1 MDSFNIDNYLRI
13 SLTDVVLVCIST
25 FLIVLIAKKFFWD
38 KLLAYIQKRQ
48 DMIQD
53 NIDSSVKI
61 KEEAQSIKER
71 YDEKM
76 KNAGKEAHAILESAR
91 ASAAQ
96 EKQQILNQTQD
107 EVVRLKKQAQEDI
120 ERDKRNAQKDMKEA
134 IGSVAL
140 EISKK
145 LLKKEVDEQE
155 QKKYIDDF
163 IDEAGSAKW

>member
-48 DMIQD
+48 DLIQH
-53 NIDSSVKI
+53 NIDSSVQI
-61 KEEAQSIKER
+61 KQEAQDIKDQ

-96 EKQQILNQTQD
+96 EKQQILEEAQH
-107 EVVRLKKQAQEDI
+107 EVSRIKKQAQEDL
-120 ERDKRNAQKDMKEA
+120 EREKRNAQKDMKEA
-134 IGSVAL
+134 ISSVAI
-140 EISKK
+140 EAAKK
-145 LLKKEVDEQE
+145 LVKKEMDEE
-155 QKKYIDDF
+155 AQKEYIDDF
-163 IDEAGSAKW
+163 IDEAGSSKW

>member
-107 EVVRLKKQAQEDI
+107 EVVQLKKQAQEDI

>member
-48 DMIQD
+48 DLIQH
-53 NIDSSVKI
+53 NIDSSVQI
-61 KEEAQSIKER
+61 KQEAQDIKDQ

-96 EKQQILNQTQD
+96 EKQQILEEAQH
-107 EVVRLKKQAQEDI
+107 EVSRIKKQAQEDL
-120 ERDKRNAQKDMKEA
+120 EREKRNAEKDMVQVLPEFTLEHPYWLVSHVDAKDTPKVREMLNKLKE
-134 IGSVAL
+134 IMN
-140 EISKK
+140 K
-145 LLKKEVDEQE
+145 L
-155 QKKYIDDF
+155 
-163 IDEAGSAKW
+163 

>member
-140 EISKK
+140 EIGKK

>member
-107 EVVRLKKQAQEDI
+107 EVVRLKKQAQEEI

>member
-1 MDSFNIDNYLRI
+1 M
-13 SLTDVVLVCIST
+13 TDVVLVCIST

-53 NIDSSVKI
+53 NIDSSVRI

>member
-134 IGSVAL
+134 IGYVAL

>member
-120 ERDKRNAQKDMKEA
+120 ERDKRNAQKDMKEP

>member
-96 EKQQILNQTQD
+96 EKQQ
-107 EVVRLKKQAQEDI
+107 KDI
-120 ERDKRNAQKDMKEA
+120 KEA

>member
-163 IDEAGSAKW
+163 ID

>member
-48 DMIQD
+48 DLIQH
-53 NIDSSVKI
+53 NIDSSVQI
-61 KEEAQSIKER
+61 KQEAQDIKDQ

-96 EKQQILNQTQD
+96 EKQQILEEAQH
-107 EVVRLKKQAQEDI
+107 EVSRIKKQAQEDL
-120 ERDKRNAQKDMKEA
+120 EREKRNAQKDMKEA
-134 IGSVAL
+134 ISSVAI
-140 EISKK
+140 EAAKK
-145 LLKKEVDEQE
+145 LVKKEMDEAA

-163 IDEAGSAKW
+163 IDEAGSSKW

>member
-120 ERDKRNAQKDMKEA
+120 ERDKWNAQKDMKEA

>member
-1 MDSFNIDNYLRI
+1 MDGFNIDNYLRI

-48 DMIQD
+48 DLIQG
-53 NIDSSVKI
+53 NIDSSVQLKQEAQNI
-61 KEEAQSIKER
+61 KEQ

-91 ASAAQ
+91 ASAVQ
-96 EKQQILNQTQD
+96 EKQQILEKTQD
-107 EVVRLKKQAQEDI
+107 EVARLKKQAQEDI
-120 ERDKRNAQKDMKEA
+120 EKDKLNAQKDMKEA

-140 EISKK
+140 EVYRK
-145 LLKKEVDEQE
+145 LLKKEMDPSL
-155 QKKYIDDF
+155 QKEYIDEF
-163 IDEAGSAKW
+163 IDEAGNSKW

>member
-61 KEEAQSIKER
+61 KEEAQ
-71 YDEKM
+71 
-76 KNAGKEAHAILESAR
+76 
-91 ASAAQ
+91 
-96 EKQQILNQTQD
+96 
-107 EVVRLKKQAQEDI
+107 
-120 ERDKRNAQKDMKEA
+120 
-134 IGSVAL
+134 
-140 EISKK
+140 
-145 LLKKEVDEQE
+145 
-155 QKKYIDDF
+155 
-163 IDEAGSAKW
+163 

>member
-48 DMIQD
+48 DLIQH
-53 NIDSSVKI
+53 NIDSSVQI
-61 KEEAQSIKER
+61 KQEAQDIKDQ

-96 EKQQILNQTQD
+96 EKQQILEEAQH
-107 EVVRLKKQAQEDI
+107 EVSRIKKQAQEDL
-120 ERDKRNAQKDMKEA
+120 EREKRKAQKDMKEA
-134 IGSVAL
+134 ISSVAI
-140 EISKK
+140 EAAKK
-145 LLKKEVDEQE
+145 LVKKEMDEAA
-155 QKKYIDDF
+155 QKEYIDDF
-163 IDEAGSAKW
+163 IDEAGSSKW

>member
-13 SLTDVVLVCIST
+13 SLTDVLLVCIST

>member
-107 EVVRLKKQAQEDI
+107 EVIRLKKQAQEDI

>member
-107 EVVRLKKQAQEDI
+107 EVVRLKKQTQEDI
-120 ERDKRNAQKDMKEA
+120 ERDKRNAQKT
-134 IGSVAL
+134 
-140 EISKK
+140 
-145 LLKKEVDEQE
+145 
-155 QKKYIDDF
+155 
-163 IDEAGSAKW
+163 

>member
-91 ASAAQ
+91 ASSAQ

>member
-107 EVVRLKKQAQEDI
+107 EVVRLKKQTQEDI

>member
-107 EVVRLKKQAQEDI
+107 EVVRLRKQAQEDI

>member
-107 EVVRLKKQAQEDI
+107 EVVRLKNRRRRI
-120 ERDKRNAQKDMKEA
+120 SN
-134 IGSVAL
+134 
-140 EISKK
+140 EISGMRKK
-145 LLKKEVDEQE
+145 T
-155 QKKYIDDF
+155 
-163 IDEAGSAKW
+163 

>member
-38 KLLAYIQKRQ
+38 KLLVYIQKRQ

>member
-13 SLTDVVLVCIST
+13 SLTYVVLFCISK

-48 DMIQD
+48 DIIQD

>member
-107 EVVRLKKQAQEDI
+107 EVVRLKKQVQEDI

>member
-134 IGSVAL
+134 IGSAAL